1 MNCIKEKLIVMK
13 RNAIIR
19 QLLFPALCLLG
30 VLATSCIKDDL
41 DECYKLRLKAENIKG
56 EDVTGLGYV
65 SAASL
70 YIFDENLN
78 YLETRVLD
86 KDFIISHDEIVLDNY
101 PASQKLNIVAWGNVN
116 VLGDKQEV
124 SESKRIEDL
133 KVMLKSQNSLAVLPD
148 SLYFGIQ
155 QVQTKA
161 SGGITENKEIV
172 VHPKV
177 GSVTI
182 ETINLKYGLRSKGIS
197 SVNECDFYLNRTLSG
212 FDYQGE
218 QIGDSVYY
226 NPASVPNDKN
236 TGEWKTPNLQ
246 TACPGDGL
254 GVSLDINGINLGS
267 ATHDQDNKPIATKAG
282 ENTHI
287 VLEFAEDGTLSAR
300 VQGRP
305 WGEVNDH
312 IEF

>member
-1 MNCIKEKLIVMK
+1 MK

-218 QIGDSVYY
+218 QIGDSVRVTVWECLLISTVLIWVVLRMTRIINRLPLKPVKILISYL
-226 NPASVPNDKN
+226 
-236 TGEWKTPNLQ
+236 NLQ
-246 TACPGDGL
+246 KMELYQPVYRYVL
-254 GVSLDINGINLGS
+254 GE
-267 ATHDQDNKPIATKAG
+267 K
-282 ENTHI
+282 
-287 VLEFAEDGTLSAR
+287 
-300 VQGRP
+300 
-305 WGEVNDH
+305 
-312 IEF
+312 